1 VKHAAID
8 LGGKESQICIRSA
21 DGTIL
26 EELRHPTRKLPEL
39 LAKWERSRVVMETSS
54 EAFHIADAAK
64 AAGHDVCVVPS
75 IVVQQLG
82 VGQRGI
88 KNDERDAQALSEAS
102 CLLSNNMRS
111 VHIPSHRARELKSI
125 YGARQQLMNSARN
138 FTNNVRGWMRTKLWR
153 VRGGREMLPER
164 LRAHAAALGQELAP
178 HIEQEL
184 QTLEFLTKQL
194 KAADKELK
202 RIAMENPLCVRLM
215 TVPGVGPSTA
225 VLFVATIDD
234 PTRFSSAHRVASYLG
249 LTPGE
254 RSSSERERRTGIT
267 KAGPSD
273 LRTCLVQGAWA
284 TLRSKTSHP
293 MHEWAK
299 QLADRRGQPVAVIA
313 LARKLAGTLFAI
325 WRDGTEYKPKLSARP
340 LLT

>member
-8 LGGKESQICIRSA
+8 LGGRESQICIRSA

-26 EELRHPTRKLPEL
+26 EERRHPTRKLAAL
-39 LAKWERSRVVMETSS
+39 MKTWEHSRVVLETSS

-64 AAGHDVCVVPS
+64 AAGHEVCVVPS
-75 IVVQQLG
+75 TVVRQLG

-102 CLLSNNMRS
+102 CLLTSNMRS

-138 FTNNVRGWMRTKLWR
+138 FTNNIRGWMRTQLWK

-164 LRAHAAALGQELAP
+164 LRAHAVSLGRQLPP

-184 QTLEFLTKQL
+184 ETLEFLTKQL
-194 KAADKELK
+194 KAADKELI
-202 RIAMENPLCVRLM
+202 RIAQEHPLCVKLM
-215 TVPGVGPSTA
+215 TVPGVGPATA

-234 PTRFSSAHRVASYLG
+234 PTRFSSAHRVASYIG

-299 QLADRRGQPVAVIA
+299 QVADRRGQPVAVIA
-313 LARKLAGTLFAI
+313 LARKLAGILFAI

-340 LLT
+340 LLA